1 MFGTVA
7 IMKPRAGQEQ
17 AVVQRFDGWWAER
30 GPSVKGAIASTLH
43 RNGQNPS
50 ELILSVVF
58 DSRESYEANANSP
71 EQDKWYQE
79 TRALLEADPRWMD
92 GDVLAC
98 KHV

>member
-7 IMKPRAGQEQ
+7 IIKPKAGQES
-17 AVVQRFDGWWAER
+17 AVAKALDSWWGER
-30 GPSVKGAIASTLH
+30 RPKAKGAIASTLH
-43 RNGQNPS
+43 RNESNPS

-58 DSRESYEANANSP
+58 DSKENYQANAADP

-79 TRALLEADPRWMD
+79 LRALLESDPHWMD

>member
-7 IMKPRAGQEQ
+7 IMKPKTGQQQ
-17 AVVQRFDGWWAER
+17 AVVGMLDKWWDER
-30 GPSVKGAIASTLH
+30 RPKINGAISSTIHVNAS
-43 RNGQNPS
+43 NPS
-50 ELILSVVF
+50 ELIMSVVF
-58 DSRESYEANANSP
+58 DSEANYRANASDP

-79 TRALLEADPRWMD
+79 LRAMLDADPRWMD